1 MVTGRL
7 KYNYDNGR
15 YGLIVSGDWEKQGFH
30 CGDTMEVLIDGDW
43 IKTRI
48 EMNFNQK
55 WYLVGTPFS
64 GNLDNIAARI

>member
-48 EMNFNQK
+48 EMK
-55 WYLVGTPFS
+55 
-64 GNLDNIAARI
+64 